1 MYLQRTTGLAN
12 GHVLPQR
19 RYEHSLPHVSSTTT
33 AHLRQRNNVSSR
45 VSLYSRENG
54 ASTALSV
61 EAPSSPVA
69 RSASATSGSSSK
81 ASSSGVFLSNCKVS
95 ADFIQLR
102 TDVPVRLYLTASE
115 LVKKTSSTHSSRK
128 NGSTFR
134 STDHDSSKDFT
145 ISRYPLQDIDVSSS
159 KVSPDTMMVTLK
171 SSTRREGATED
182 GKVTS
187 SNTPG
192 GVNCKCRDSD
202 PRTGKYTRFP
212 SPYQECPLDTTASTT
227 TTTTTKFSST
237 VSSSNHS
244 NAQSNEYFTGVELT
258 RGGVISVEA
267 YQLAPG
273 QEGSIQDWIC
283 RVEKNKQKLP
293 LIGKLKQDSAN
304 SGAKY
309 NQVPARHSLT
319 RPNSIALPHTDK
331 CSVVSHRKTGT
342 QDLYRQ
348 SQSSYDFP
356 SGSST
361 REKLT
366 AANGRYT
373 PLHHHYSPHPLFSN
387 SPSTHSRS
395 TMASVPLRHSERD
408 SFKLF
413 RRLSLGGTYR
423 FPSSPTAKS
432 PTTRGKALDQGHDGK
447 TTAGGTSTY
456 PHEHDVDQT
465 DSLHQPVPSENS
477 PFSPPAAEVPSPVQR
492 DPQSRSSHRDILR
505 RKHRPNFFRSMS
517 EYHDSDSEAG
527 VESRGS
533 TIESQGSLIESR
545 VPSIAKHQM
554 SDPIPVN
561 NTNGVETNVPAELK
575 DLQALIKTLP
585 SPSSHS
591 PSHTPPSLPTPS
603 PLSDE
608 DTGFQSFLRHKQI
621 RGKKIHIS
629 PRAHST
635 SVSTD
640 HLSPPSSTVNHTPSN
655 KLTQRTSSTL
665 PRSHKLKTGQVP
677 RQVESEGTYDVKYIP
692 STDWNYC
699 LDIQTFLRFHLPVQ
713 YVHLYTVCMYTF
725 HQNGHFYSLCFP
737 RTISLGMHHSTVCAD
752 PPIAPI
758 VVLCRICSLHVKTL

>member
-45 VSLYSRENG
+45 VSQCSRENG
-54 ASTALSV
+54 ASTALSL

-69 RSASATSGSSSK
+69 RSASATSGSSGK

-115 LVKKTSSTHSSRK
+115 LVKKTSSTRSSRK

-145 ISRYPLQDIDVSSS
+145 ISRYPLQDIEVSCS
-159 KVSPDTMMVTLK
+159 KVSPDIMMVTLS
-171 SSTRREGATED
+171 SSTRREGAAED

-187 SNTPG
+187 SNTLG
-192 GVNCKCRDSD
+192 GANCKCRDSD
-202 PRTGKYTRFP
+202 PRISKYTRFP
-212 SPYQECPLDTTASTT
+212 APYQECPLDNTASTT
-227 TTTTTKFSST
+227 ATTTTKFSDMI
-237 VSSSNHS
+237 SSANHS
-244 NAQSNEYFTGVELT
+244 NADSNEYFTGVELK
-258 RGGVISVEA
+258 RGGVVLVEA

-304 SGAKY
+304 SSAKY
-309 NQVPARHSLT
+309 SQVPARHSPARHSLT
-319 RPNSIALPHTDK
+319 RPNSIAIPHTDK
-331 CSVVSHRKTGT
+331 CSVVGHRKTGT
-342 QDLYRQ
+342 RDLYRQ

-356 SGSST
+356 LVPIGST

-432 PTTRGKALDQGHDGK
+432 PTTRGKTLDPDQDGK
-447 TTAGGTSTY
+447 TKAGGTGTY
-456 PHEHDVDQT
+456 SLGYNADQT
-465 DSLHQPVPSENS
+465 DSLSQPVPSENS
-477 PFSPPAAEVPSPVQR
+477 PCPSPAAEGPSLVKR
-492 DPQSRSSHRDILR
+492 DAQSRSSHRNILR
-505 RKHRPNFFRSMS
+505 RKQRPNFFRSMS
-517 EYHDSDSEAG
+517 EYHDSDSDVGA
-527 VESRGS
+527 ESREPS
-533 TIESQGSLIESR
+533 IESGESR

-554 SDPIPVN
+554 SDPIPVS

-575 DLQALIKTLP
+575 DLQALIQTLP

-591 PSHTPPSLPTPS
+591 PSLTPPSLPTPS

-640 HLSPPSSTVNHTPSN
+640 HLSPPASTVNHTPSD

-665 PRSHKLKTGQVP
+665 PRSHKLKTGQVA
-677 RQVESEGTYDVKYIP
+677 RQLETEGTYNVNYIP
-692 STDWNYC
+692 STDRNYC
-699 LDIQTFLRFHLPVQ
+699 LDFQA
-713 YVHLYTVCMYTF
+713 
-725 HQNGHFYSLCFP
+725 FYLS
-737 RTISLGMHHSTVCAD
+737 I
-752 PPIAPI
+752 
-758 VVLCRICSLHVKTL
+758 